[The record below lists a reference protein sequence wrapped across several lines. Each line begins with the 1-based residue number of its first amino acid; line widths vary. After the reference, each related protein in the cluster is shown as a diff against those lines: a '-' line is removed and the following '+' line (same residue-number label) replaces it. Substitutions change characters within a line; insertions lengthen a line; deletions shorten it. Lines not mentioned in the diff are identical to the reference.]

1 MAGRLI
7 YNRRALRGYGTTM
20 LGHPSSLLL
29 YETNSMVVF
38 LPVSK
43 KELMNSTLANRAL
56 DYSKTS
62 SSNITSLL
70 P

>member
-1 MAGRLI
+1 
-7 YNRRALRGYGTTM
+7 M